1 MNEWRVMHS
10 LTMTS
15 ASSTMSAQLKS
26 ITMSTST
33 EETPMT
39 MKEAR
44 SSQDE
49 MRYISGKLVVVQKM
63 STLSEEPSMTTKES
77 AGGNSISYDTKH
89 QNCCTVLLTD
99 TGKICTKF

>member
-49 MRYISGKLVVVQKM
+49 TRCISGKLVVVQKM
-63 STLSEEPSMTTKES
+63 STLSEEPSMTMKES
-77 AGGNSISYDTKH
+77 AVGDSISYDTNNQK
-89 QNCCTVLLTD
+89 CCTVLLTD